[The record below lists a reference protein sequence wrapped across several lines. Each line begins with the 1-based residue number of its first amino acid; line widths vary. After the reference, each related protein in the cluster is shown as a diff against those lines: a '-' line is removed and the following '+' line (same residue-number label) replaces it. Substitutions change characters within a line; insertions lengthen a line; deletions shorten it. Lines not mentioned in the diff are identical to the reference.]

1 MTNLLIV
8 ESPNKIKKIKSFLND
23 HKLSF
28 EVTASCGHIRNLN
41 PKNMSIEIEKDFNP
55 IYINSPDKK
64 KKKIISDLKS
74 MAKNADMIWLA
85 MDYDRE
91 GEAIAWHLK
100 EVLNI
105 KEDKLKRIT
114 FTQITKKAILEAIE
128 NPGQIDMNMFY
139 AQQARMILDKLI
151 GYSVSPIL
159 HKKYGNWNLSAGRVQ
174 SVVVKI
180 VNEREEE
187 IKKFKSSN
195 FFKVSSNFWID
206 QKSKKEKE
214 AILDTEL
221 TTDLKSREEVDDFLE
236 YIPINKDELTE
247 KQENTK
253 FLIES
258 LKTNK
263 TKRRPPPPFTTSSLQ
278 QEASNKLGM
287 SPKATMMS
295 AQILYESGLITYMRT
310 DSLTLSGEAHNQIKD
325 IVQKKYG
332 DEYYNKIQYKTKSAN
347 SQEAHEAI
355 RPTKL
360 SKEDF
365 SLQGKLSN
373 KEKRLYQIIWK
384 RTVASQMKPA
394 DVEITTPK
402 IKLTNK
408 ELPSSTKYIFSG
420 KFEKILFNGFLILY
434 KDEDS
439 KDNKPK
445 TSPEILK
452 QIKNLKSKDPVFIA
466 NMNCLEKHTKPPHSR
481 YTEASLIKK
490 LDVLGIGRPSTYATM
505 IDKVQTKG
513 YVEKKTVPAV
523 KKDFINII
531 LKYPNKIEET
541 TKKVSVDG
549 EKNKLFINPLGFMV
563 DKYLNKTFSNI
574 LDYKFTAKVEERLDK
589 IAKGEE
595 TWVTV
600 VRNVY
605 QTFNP
610 TVEKLLIKF
619 KEDNKA
625 NRNKSKS
632 AKNEANIKKYQI
644 RELGEHPEHNVPIIV
659 LNTKYGPA
667 VCLNY
672 EEKADKRYAN
682 FTGDLDDMTLK
693 KAIKLLEYPKLIG
706 KYQGKDVFLNKR
718 KNYYLS
724 CNKKNY
730 SLDIYNKNN
739 PDNSIYPEEI
749 TIQECCLVIE
759 SVTKRDSADINITSD
774 IVIKKGPYGFYIKYK
789 GKENIKIPAA
799 IKKKYNN
806 DFKEITLLECQEIIE
821 NAQSKPK
828 TFKGYKKAK
837 K

>member
-1 MTNLLIV
+1 MSNLLIV
-8 ESPNKIKKIKSFLND
+8 ESPNKIKKIKSFLKD

-64 KKKIISDLKS
+64 KIISQLKTLS
-74 MAKNADMIWLA
+74 KSADTIWLA

-105 KEDKLKRIT
+105 KESKIKRIT
-114 FTQITKKAILEAIE
+114 FTQITKKAILDSIN
-128 NPGQIDMNMFY
+128 NPGKIDMNMFY

-151 GYSVSPIL
+151 GYKVSPIL
-159 HKKYGNWNLSAGRVQ
+159 WKQYGNWKLSAGRVQ

-180 VNEREEE
+180 INEREEE

-195 FFKVSSNFWID
+195 FFKVSCNFWID

-214 AILDTEL
+214 AILETEL
-221 TTDLKSREEVDDFLE
+221 TSDIKSREEVGKFLE

-247 KQENTK
+247 KQEDTK

-263 TKRRPPPPFTTSSLQ
+263 TKRRPPPPFITSSLQ

-287 SPKATMMS
+287 SPKSTMMS
-295 AQILYESGLITYMRT
+295 AQILYENGLITYMRT
-310 DSLTLSGEAHNQIKD
+310 DSLTLSEDAHSQIKD
-325 IVQKKYG
+325 VVQKKYC
-332 DEYYNKIQYKTKSAN
+332 DKYYNKIHYKTKSAN

-365 SLQGKLSN
+365 TLEGKLSS

-402 IKLTNK
+402 VKLSNK

-434 KDEDS
+434 EDS
-439 KDNKPK
+439 KNDSPK

-452 QIKNLKSKDPVFIA
+452 QIKNLKSKDEVFIA
-466 NMNCLEKHTKPPHSR
+466 NMNCLEKHTKPAQSR

-490 LDVLGIGRPSTYATM
+490 LDDLGIGRPSTYASM

-513 YVEKKTVPAV
+513 YVEKKTVPPV

-531 LKYPNKIEET
+531 LKYPNKVEET
-541 TKKVSVDG
+541 TKKIGVDG
-549 EKNKLFINPLGFMV
+549 EKNKLFIDPLGFMV
-563 DKYLNKTFSNI
+563 DKYLNQQFSNI
-574 LDYKFTAKVEERLDK
+574 LDYKFTANVEELLDK

-595 TWVTV
+595 TWVSV
-600 VRNVY
+600 VKNVY
-605 QTFNP
+605 ETFNP
-610 TVEKLLIKF
+610 TVEKLLVKF
-619 KEDNKA
+619 KEDNKS

-644 RELGEHPEHNVPIIV
+644 RELGDHPDYNIPIIV
-659 LNTKYGPA
+659 MNTKYGPA

-672 EEKADKRYAN
+672 DDKCDKRYAN
-682 FTGDLDDMTLK
+682 FTGDLDSMTLQ

-706 KYQGKDVFLNKR
+706 QYQNKDILLNKR

-739 PDNSIYPEEI
+739 ADNPIFPEEI
-749 TIQECCLVIE
+749 TIEDCILVIE
-759 SVTKRDSADINITSD
+759 SVSKHSVNDIKISND
-774 IVIKKGPYGFYIKYK
+774 ILIKKGPYGFYIKYK
-789 GKENIKIPAA
+789 GKNNVKIPTA
-799 IKKKYNN
+799 IKKKYDNN
-806 DFKEITLLECQEIIE
+806 FKDITLQECQEIIE
-821 NAQSKPK
+821 TEQSKPK
-828 TFKGYKKAK
+828 GNKYYKGKKAK